1 MEPGSESVNIDHR
14 NTSEERK
21 IMARKSSTKPTAAKR
36 TSTKRPRAKASPA
49 PAKGAGSSTPG
60 RADFGDMAKM
70 ARALSPEQAF
80 ELYKTN
86 AKLALDVINT
96 AIENTSKLRRLQFEG
111 EEQGR
116 SMQRKAI
123 RHAAEANDPQSL
135 VAAGQSVTQE
145 AVEKAMQYWSEMFS
159 MIVEMQ
165 KRLFALM
172 EDQMAGMPGAKEA
185 KAVMAMMPDVKQ
197 AQNLVNAM
205 QGVMASGAPAFS
217 SMQKV
222 MGISRAWRSIRCP
235 AHRDNLSV
243 TLGS

>member
-1 MEPGSESVNIDHR
+1 
-14 NTSEERK
+14 
-21 IMARKSSTKPTAAKR
+21 MARKSSTKPTAAKR
-36 TSTKRPRAKASPA
+36 TSTRKPRAKAPPA
-49 PAKGAGSSTPG
+49 SAKRPGIATPG

-70 ARALSPEQAF
+70 ARAMTPEQAF
-80 ELYKTN
+80 ELYKAN

-96 AIENTSKLRRLQFEG
+96 AIENTSKLRKLQFEG
-111 EEQGR
+111 EEQSR

-172 EDQMAGMPGAKEA
+172 EDQMAGVPGAKEA
-185 KAVMAMMPDVKQ
+185 KAVMAMMPDMKQ

-205 QGVMASGAPAFS
+205 QGVMASGGPAFS
-217 SMQKV
+217 SMQRV
-222 MGISRAWRSIRCP
+222 MGDFARMAQQSMPGGRR
-235 AHRDNLSV
+235 
-243 TLGS
+243 